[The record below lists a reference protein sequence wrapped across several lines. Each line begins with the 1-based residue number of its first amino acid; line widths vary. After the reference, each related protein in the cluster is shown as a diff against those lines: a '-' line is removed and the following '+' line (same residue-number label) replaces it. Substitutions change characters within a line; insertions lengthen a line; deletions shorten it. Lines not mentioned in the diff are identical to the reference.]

1 MPLFG
6 YARVSTRDQD
16 LTAQDAELMAAGC
29 AKVFKEK
36 ISGAKTDRPELVKAI
51 GRLEPGDVLV
61 VTRLDRLARS
71 TRDLLNVIAAIA
83 DRGAGFKSLK
93 DAWADTTSAHGRLM
107 LTVLGGLAEFERELI
122 RARTGEGR
130 KRAKERG
137 VRFGR
142 PRKLTPHQRQEAL
155 QRLAGGETQ
164 ADVARTY
171 NVDATTIGRLLG
183 DRPFLGDA
191 SGAVLQ

>member
-1 MPLFG
+1 MPLYG

-16 LTAQDAELMAAGC
+16 LAAQEAELVAAGC

-36 ISGAKTDRPELVKAI
+36 ISGAKTDRPELAKVI
-51 GRLEPGDVLV
+51 RRLESDDVLV

-71 TRDLLNVIAAIA
+71 TRDLLNVIAAIS
-83 DRGAGFKSLK
+83 DRGAGFRSLK
-93 DAWADTTSAHGRLM
+93 DAWADTTSPHGRLM

-142 PRKLTPHQRQEAL
+142 PRKMTPHQRQEAI
-155 QRLAGGETQ
+155 QRLAAGETQ

-171 NVDATTIGRLLG
+171 NVDPTTIGRLAAAS
-183 DRPFLGDA
+183 PFEH
-191 SGAVLQ
+191 GAVGAPQ

>member
-16 LTAQDAELMAAGC
+16 LAAQDAELRAAGC

-83 DRGAGFKSLK
+83 ERGAGFKSLK

-142 PRKLTPHQRQEAL
+142 PRKMTPHQRQEAL

-183 DRPFLGDA
+183 DRPFPGGA
-191 SGAVLQ
+191 SLAALQ

>member
-6 YARVSTRDQD
+6 YARVSTRDQN
-16 LTAQDAELMAAGC
+16 LVAQDAELRAAGC
-29 AKVFKEK
+29 TKVFKEK
-36 ISGAKTDRPELVKAI
+36 VSGAKTDRPELVKAI

-71 TRDLLNVIAAIA
+71 TRDLLNVIAAIL
-83 DRGAGFKSLK
+83 DRGAGFKSLR

-142 PRKLTPHQRQEAL
+142 PRKMTPHQRQEAL
-155 QRLAGGETQ
+155 QRLAAGETQ

-183 DRPFLGDA
+183 DRPFPGGA
-191 SGAVLQ
+191 SLAALQ